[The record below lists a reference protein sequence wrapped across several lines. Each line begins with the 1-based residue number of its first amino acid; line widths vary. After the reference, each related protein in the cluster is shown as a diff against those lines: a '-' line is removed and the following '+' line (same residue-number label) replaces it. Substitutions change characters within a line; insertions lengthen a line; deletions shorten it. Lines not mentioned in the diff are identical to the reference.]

1 MINKWVVPCDKQNK
15 QSTMKRNNY
24 LFLLILFLCSTT
36 ALVAQKKEDHKPI
49 KVKFGGYVHS
59 LFTYDTRQ
67 TVCAR
72 EGFILLYPKDEL
84 LDASGKDMNEGGVYN
99 MAVIQSRVN
108 AKITGPDILGAKT
121 NGLLEAE
128 FIGNAESDVNGMRL
142 RHAYVN
148 LNWGKTSL
156 LIGQTW
162 SPLFVAEVFPGTVS
176 ANAGLPFKPFARNPQ
191 VRLTHKTNN
200 WKFLAAIASERDY
213 TSVGPD
219 PSNPMKSVA
228 SNKYLRNAGLPIVQG
243 QVHYYAG
250 KHLIGASAEFKNIK
264 PTLTSTT
271 GEGETLK
278 SWKND
283 ETLSS
288 WAMMAY
294 FKLNFKPVTFKA
306 QTTYGSNL
314 TDVLMLGGYAV
325 KSLNPMT
332 NEAAY
337 TPIKV
342 LGTWADLSYQKGKY
356 EMALLVGYSKNLG
369 ADNKVVSDM
378 IYSRG
383 SNIGELYRI
392 APRVSTK
399 FNNLKFELEAEYTAA
414 AYGEITEKAEVEN
427 THWVGNTRISVGL
440 YYFF

>member
-1 MINKWVVPCDKQNK
+1 
-15 QSTMKRNNY
+15 MKRNNY
-24 LFLLILFLCSTT
+24 LFLFILFFCSTSV
-36 ALVAQKKEDHKPI
+36 LSAQSTEEKKPV

-67 TVCAR
+67 TVSAR

-84 LDASGKDMNEGGVYN
+84 LDASGKDINKGGVYN

-128 FIGNAESDVNGMRL
+128 WIGNAESDVNGMRL
-142 RHAYVN
+142 RHAFVN
-148 LNWGKTSL
+148 LDWGNTSL

-162 SPLFVAEVFPGTVS
+162 SPLFVAEVFPGTVG

-191 VRLTHKTNN
+191 VRITHKMNN
-200 WKFLAAIASERDY
+200 WKFLAALASERDY
-213 TSVGPD
+213 TSTGPNGG
-219 PSNPMKSVA
+219 SNQ
-228 SNKYLRNAGLPIVQG
+228 YLRNAGLPIVQA

-264 PTLTSTT
+264 PTLKTST
-271 GEGETLK
+271 GYK
-278 SWKND
+278 AD

-294 FKLNFKPVTFKA
+294 FKLNFKPLTFKA
-306 QTTYGSNL
+306 QATYGSNM
-314 TDVLMLGGYAV
+314 TDVLMLGGYAA
-325 KSLNPMT
+325 KSLNPVT

-342 LGTWADLSYQKGKY
+342 LGTWADLSYQKNDYTLG
-356 EMALLVGYSKNLG
+356 LLAGYSKNYG
-369 ADNKVVSDM
+369 ADDEVVSGM

-383 SNIGELYRI
+383 QNIGELYRI
-392 APRVSTK
+392 SPRISK
-399 FNNLKFELEAEYTAA
+399 KINNLKVELEAEYTAA
-414 AYGEITEKAEVEN
+414 AYADENGMNENAEVIHS
-427 THWVGNTRISVGL
+427 HWVGNTRISVGL

>member
-1 MINKWVVPCDKQNK
+1 
-15 QSTMKRNNY
+15 MKRNNY
-24 LFLLILFLCSTT
+24 LFLFILFFCSTSV
-36 ALVAQKKEDHKPI
+36 LSAQSTEEKKPI

-67 TVCAR
+67 TVSAR

-84 LDASGKDMNEGGVYN
+84 LDESGKDINKGGVYN

-128 FIGNAESDVNGMRL
+128 WIGNAESDVNGMRL
-142 RHAYVN
+142 RHAFVN
-148 LNWGKTSL
+148 LDWGNTSL

-162 SPLFVAEVFPGTVS
+162 SPLFVAEVFPGTVG

-191 VRLTHKTNN
+191 VRITHKMDN
-200 WKFLAAIASERDY
+200 WKFLAALASERDY
-213 TSVGPD
+213 TSTGPNGG
-219 PSNPMKSVA
+219 SNQ
-228 SNKYLRNAGLPIVQG
+228 YLRNAGLPIVQA

-264 PTLTSTT
+264 PTLKTST
-271 GEGETLK
+271 GYK
-278 SWKND
+278 AD

-294 FKLNFKPVTFKA
+294 FKLNFKPLTFKA
-306 QTTYGSNL
+306 QATYGSNM
-314 TDVLMLGGYAV
+314 TDVLMLGGYAA
-325 KSLNPMT
+325 KSLNPVT

-342 LGTWADLSYQKGKY
+342 LGTWADLSYQKNDYTLG
-356 EMALLVGYSKNLG
+356 LLAGYSKNYG
-369 ADNKVVSDM
+369 ADDEVVSGM

-383 SNIGELYRI
+383 QNIGELYRI
-392 APRVSTK
+392 SPRISK
-399 FNNLKFELEAEYTAA
+399 KINNLKVELEAEYTAA
-414 AYGEITEKAEVEN
+414 AYADLTDGAVNEKAEVIN
-427 THWVGNTRISVGL
+427 SHWVGNTRISVGL

>member
-1 MINKWVVPCDKQNK
+1 
-15 QSTMKRNNY
+15 MKRNNY
-24 LFLLILFLCSTT
+24 LFLFILFFCSTSV
-36 ALVAQKKEDHKPI
+36 LSAQSTEEKKPI

-67 TVCAR
+67 TVSAR

-84 LDASGKDMNEGGVYN
+84 LDASDKDINKGGVYN

-128 FIGNAESDVNGMRL
+128 WIGNAESDVNGMRL
-142 RHAYVN
+142 RHAFVN
-148 LNWGKTSL
+148 LDWGNTSL

-162 SPLFVAEVFPGTVS
+162 SPLFVAEVFPGTVG

-191 VRLTHKTNN
+191 VRITHKMDN
-200 WKFLAAIASERDY
+200 WKFLAALASERDY
-213 TSVGPD
+213 TSTGPNGG
-219 PSNPMKSVA
+219 SNQ
-228 SNKYLRNAGLPIVQG
+228 YLRNAGLPIVQA

-250 KHLIGASAEFKNIK
+250 KHLIGASAEFKTIK
-264 PTLTSTT
+264 PTLQTSTRY
-271 GEGETLK
+271 K
-278 SWKND
+278 AD

-288 WAMMAY
+288 WAMMGY
-294 FKLNFKPVTFKA
+294 FKLNFKPLTFKA
-306 QTTYGSNL
+306 QATYGSNM

-325 KSLNPMT
+325 QNFNTVTK
-332 NEAAY
+332 EASY

-342 LGTWADLSYQKGKY
+342 LGTWADLSYQKNNYMFG
-356 EMALLVGYSKNLG
+356 LLAGYSKNYG
-369 ADNKVVSDM
+369 ADDHVIPTM

-383 SNIGELYRI
+383 QNIGELYRI
-392 APRVSTK
+392 SPRVSK
-399 FNNLKFELEAEYTAA
+399 KINNLKVELEAEYTAA
-414 AYGEITEKAEVEN
+414 AYADENGMNENAEVIHS
-427 THWVGNTRISVGL
+427 HWVGNTRISVGL

>member
-1 MINKWVVPCDKQNK
+1 
-15 QSTMKRNNY
+15 MKRNNY
-24 LFLLILFLCSTT
+24 LFLFILFFCSTT
-36 ALVAQKKEDHKPI
+36 ILSAQSQEEKKPI

-67 TVCAR
+67 TVSAR
-72 EGFILLYPKDEL
+72 EGFILLYPKDEV
-84 LDASGKDMNEGGVYN
+84 LDASGKDINEGGVYN

-128 FIGNAESDVNGMRL
+128 FIGNGESDVNGMRL
-142 RHAYVN
+142 RHAFVN

-162 SPLFVAEVFPGTVS
+162 SPLFVAEVFPGTVG

-191 VRLTHKTNN
+191 VRLTHKTDN
-200 WKFLAAIASERDY
+200 WKFLTALASERDY
-213 TSVGPD
+213 TSTGPNGS
-219 PSNPMKSVA
+219 SNQ
-228 SNKYLRNAGLPIVQG
+228 YLRNAGLPIVQG

-264 PTLTSTT
+264 PTLESTT
-271 GEGETLK
+271 GYK
-278 SWKND
+278 AD

-306 QTTYGSNL
+306 QATYGSNM
-314 TDVLMLGGYAV
+314 TDVLMLGGYAA
-325 KSLNPMT
+325 KSLNPVT

-337 TPIKV
+337 TPINV
-342 LGTWADLSYQKGKY
+342 LGTWADLSYQKNDY
-356 EMALLVGYSKNLG
+356 TFALLAGYSKNYG
-369 ADNKVVSDM
+369 ADDKVIPGMV
-378 IYSRG
+378 YSRG
-383 SNIGELYRI
+383 ANIGELYRI
-392 APRVSTK
+392 APRVCK
-399 FNNLKFELEAEYTAA
+399 KINNLKLELEAEYTAA

>member
-1 MINKWVVPCDKQNK
+1 
-15 QSTMKRNNY
+15 MKRNNY
-24 LFLLILFLCSTT
+24 LFLFILFFCSTSV
-36 ALVAQKKEDHKPI
+36 LSAQSTEEKKPV

-67 TVCAR
+67 TVSAR

-84 LDASGKDMNEGGVYN
+84 LDASGKDINKGGVYN

-128 FIGNAESDVNGMRL
+128 WIGNAESDVNGMRL
-142 RHAYVN
+142 RHAFVN
-148 LNWGKTSL
+148 LDWGNTSL

-162 SPLFVAEVFPGTVS
+162 SPLFVAEVFPGTVG

-191 VRLTHKTNN
+191 VRITHKMNN
-200 WKFLAAIASERDY
+200 WKFLAALASERDY
-213 TSVGPD
+213 TSTGPNGG
-219 PSNPMKSVA
+219 SNQ
-228 SNKYLRNAGLPIVQG
+228 YLRNAGLPIVQA

-264 PTLTSTT
+264 PTLKTST
-271 GEGETLK
+271 GYK
-278 SWKND
+278 AD

-294 FKLNFKPVTFKA
+294 FKLNFKPLTFKA
-306 QTTYGSNL
+306 QATYGSNM
-314 TDVLMLGGYAV
+314 TDVLMLGGYAA
-325 KSLNPMT
+325 KSLNPVT

-342 LGTWADLSYQKGKY
+342 LGTWADLSYQKNDYTLG
-356 EMALLVGYSKNLG
+356 LLAGYSKNYG
-369 ADNKVVSDM
+369 ADDKVVSGM
-378 IYSRG
+378 IYSR
-383 SNIGELYRI
+383 SQNIGELYRI
-392 APRVSTK
+392 SPRISK
-399 FNNLKFELEAEYTAA
+399 KINNLKVELEAEYTAA
-414 AYGEITEKAEVEN
+414 AYADSTDGAINEKAEVIN
-427 THWVGNTRISVGL
+427 SHWVGNTRISVGL

>member
-1 MINKWVVPCDKQNK
+1 
-15 QSTMKRNNY
+15 MKRNNY
-24 LFLLILFLCSTT
+24 LFLLILFFCSTSV
-36 ALVAQKKEDHKPI
+36 LSAQSTEEKKPI

-67 TVCAR
+67 TVSAR

-84 LDASGKDMNEGGVYN
+84 LDANGKDINEGGVYN

-128 FIGNAESDVNGMRL
+128 WIGNAESDVNGMRL
-142 RHAYVN
+142 RHAFVN

-156 LIGQTW
+156 LVGQTW
-162 SPLFVAEVFPGTVS
+162 SPLFVAEVFPATVG

-191 VRLTHKTNN
+191 VRLTHKTDN

-213 TSVGPD
+213 TSTGPNGS
-219 PSNPMKSVA
+219 SNQ
-228 SNKYLRNAGLPIVQG
+228 YLRNSGLPILQG

-264 PTLTSTT
+264 PTLETTS
-271 GEGETLK
+271 GYK
-278 SWKND
+278 AD

-306 QTTYGSNL
+306 QATYGSNL
-314 TDVLMLGGYAV
+314 TDVLMLGGYAA
-325 KSLNPMT
+325 KSLNSVT

-342 LGTWADLSYQKGKY
+342 LGTWADVSYKKNDY
-356 EMALLVGYSKNLG
+356 EFALLAGYSKNLG
-369 ADNKVVSDM
+369 ADDTVIPGMV
-378 IYSRG
+378 YSRG

-392 APRVSTK
+392 APRVSK
-399 FNNLKFELEAEYTAA
+399 KINNLKLELEAEYTAA
-414 AYGEITEKAEVEN
+414 AYADLTVGAINEKAEVIN
-427 THWVGNTRISVGL
+427 SHWVGNTRISVGL